1 MPGIDARMPIESGC
15 LAVSQTLTVAHGA
28 DVLRGRGGREDSDGE
43 QGNHQRDPHRTEE
56 NSAESVMDP
65 RGDRNKGVTATTA
78 TLPAAAAG
86 ALDFDALYR
95 DARDDV
101 FAYAATLLR
110 DRAAAE
116 DVTAQAFERAYRRRS
131 RFDARRGSPRAWLFG
146 IVRNAALDELR
157 KRKRAAT
164 AQMPEPN
171 PEPAPDEAAE
181 LAAERDAVRAAL
193 QRLAPRDREVIALKY
208 HAELSNAELAA
219 VLGVSP
225 TNAGTLLH
233 RAMTKLREAVD
244 A

>member
-1 MPGIDARMPIESGC
+1 
-15 LAVSQTLTVAHGA
+15 
-28 DVLRGRGGREDSDGE
+28 
-43 QGNHQRDPHRTEE
+43 
-56 NSAESVMDP
+56 MDP
-65 RGDRNKGVTATTA
+65 RGDRSKGVTATTA

-86 ALDFDALYR
+86 VLDFDALYR

-101 FAYAATLLR
+101 FAYAATLLH

-208 HAELSNAELAA
+208 HAELSNTELAA

>member
-1 MPGIDARMPIESGC
+1 M
-15 LAVSQTLTVAHGA
+15 
-28 DVLRGRGGREDSDGE
+28 
-43 QGNHQRDPHRTEE
+43 
-56 NSAESVMDP
+56 
-65 RGDRNKGVTATTA
+65 TAGTA
-78 TLPAAAAG
+78 TLPATATS

-95 DARDDV
+95 QSRDDV

-131 RFDARRGSPRAWLFG
+131 RFDARRGSPRAWLFT
-146 IVRNAALDELR
+146 IARNLALDELR
-157 KRKRAAT
+157 KRRRAAG
-164 AQMPEPN
+164 APLPEPR
-171 PEPAPDEAAE
+171 PAPAPDEAAE
-181 LAAERDAVRAAL
+181 LAAQRDAVRAAL
-193 QRLAPRDREVIALKY
+193 AGLPPRDREVIALKY
-208 HAELSNAELAA
+208 HAELSNAEIAA

>member
-1 MPGIDARMPIESGC
+1 
-15 LAVSQTLTVAHGA
+15 
-28 DVLRGRGGREDSDGE
+28 
-43 QGNHQRDPHRTEE
+43 
-56 NSAESVMDP
+56 MDP
-65 RGDRNKGVTATTA
+65 EPERSTGVTATTA
-78 TLPAAAAG
+78 TLPATAER

-95 DARDDV
+95 EARDDV

-110 DRAAAE
+110 DSAAAE
-116 DVTAQAFERAYRRRS
+116 DVTALAFERAYRRRS

-157 KRKRAAT
+157 RRQRAAT
-164 AQMPEPN
+164 TEIPGPLQDPG
-171 PEPAPDEAAE
+171 PDEAAQ
-181 LAAERDAVRAAL
+181 LAAECDAVRRALGSLAA
-193 QRLAPRDREVIALKY
+193 RDREVIALKY

-233 RAMTKLREAVD
+233 RAMTKLRETID